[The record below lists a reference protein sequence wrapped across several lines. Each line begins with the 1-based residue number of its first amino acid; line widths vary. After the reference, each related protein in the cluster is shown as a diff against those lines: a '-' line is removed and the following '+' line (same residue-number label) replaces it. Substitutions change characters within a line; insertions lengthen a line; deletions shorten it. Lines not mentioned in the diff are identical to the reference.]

1 MHVVADN
8 SLFLGKDLIVWLLLA
23 LGAALFVGNVLALVR
38 PPDQQRREGDLEQAP
53 RARSLSQAVV
63 GLLVALAS
71 LAALIVR
78 HR

>member
-1 MHVVADN
+1 MFADN

-23 LGAALFVGNVLALVR
+23 LGGALFVGNVMALVR
-38 PPDQQRREGDLEQAP
+38 PPQQARRDGDLEQAP
-53 RARSLSQAVV
+53 RARSIGQALV
-63 GLLVALAS
+63 GLLVALAA